1 MTEKIETSLLANSNA
16 ILLKPQEKTFSKKS
30 VWWRNALIMALI
42 ATNAVAVRSCSRNA
56 SALEETKEENTKLA
70 ENATF
75 YQKEAAEFSLKNVE
89 YRHHLNEAEGFIT
102 SIHPF
107 YPTNMDS
114 LSALD
119 EKEAMKREEEIRKLD
134 AKEEKKWEDACEVLG
149 IIPQELYRIQQKII
163 QRSMEND

>member
-16 ILLKPQEKTFSKKS
+16 ILSKPQKKISKKS

-75 YQKEAAEFSLKNVE
+75 CQKEAAEFSLKNVE

-107 YPTNMDS
+107 YPTNVDS

-119 EKEAMKREEEIRKLD
+119 EKEAMKREEEIRKAD
-134 AKEEKKWEDACEVLG
+134 AKEEKKWEDACKVLG
-149 IIPQELYRIQQKII
+149 INPAELNRLQQNII
-163 QRSMEND
+163 QRSVEHD

>member
-1 MTEKIETSLLANSNA
+1 MTEKIKASLLASSNA
-16 ILLKPQEKTFSKKS
+16 ILSKPQKTFSKKS

-42 ATNAVAVRSCSRNA
+42 ATNAVAVRSCSNAA
-56 SALEETKEENTKLA
+56 SALGKADEENANLA
-70 ENATF
+70 ENAAH
-75 YQKEAAEFSLKNVE
+75 YQKEATEFSLKNVE
-89 YRHHLNEAEGFIT
+89 YRHRLNETEGFIT

-114 LSALD
+114 LSSLD

-149 IIPQELYRIQQKII
+149 IKPQELYRIQQKII